1 MAQQEEKN
9 ARQQCPL
16 RKEKEDNARRQQF
29 GFSLKDDNLIC
40 VFCPFSISPN
50 RMRPAKHHAHMSRKI
65 NSGKCL
71 GTNYDDK
78 TTNKDLTGVK
88 GACYGGDIRR
98 RKRDMKLFEKCG
110 GCSSWIESSDER
122 TRCDICDDGTEHTK
136 MEYHALHTGKIGR
149 NDTSKTMESH
159 VLHTGKTIDADIS
172 GCLVQFKNNQSAAA
186 VPAAAIAP
194 IDDEHTRGHLHPQR
208 ETTPPTT
215 STLSRALP
223 FSPGS
228 QGVQAQQK
236 FGTLHTIPLPGATV
250 NLFDTTEQARRFT
263 GNAIEAAQMK
273 HQKRIRDRDA
283 IEAAQKPKRDRD
295 RGDGCGRYG
304 GDQGRDRVRYDD
316 ARDRSRD
323 QNDRDRG
330 RDRHREHGRGGGGG
344 GLRDQHDGRA
354 RDRSGGRSRSRDRDD
369 GGRNGGR
376 SRGRGRDD
384 DGRGG
389 GGGWLVGRPCG
400 RGGGGGR
407 GRN

>member
-9 ARQQCPL
+9 ARQQ

-40 VFCPFSISPN
+40 VFCPFSILPN

-78 TTNKDLTGVK
+78 TTNKDLTNKK

-228 QGVQAQQK
+228 QGVQAQQVCK
-236 FGTLHTIPLPGATV
+236 TLHTIPLPGDSINVFQTTEKARRYTYATV
-250 NLFDTTEQARRFT
+250 EVLRERVLRDHHE
-263 GNAIEAAQMK
+263 
-273 HQKRIRDRDA
+273 RDRD
-283 IEAAQKPKRDRD
+283 
-295 RGDGCGRYG
+295 G
-304 GDQGRDRVRYDD
+304 
-316 ARDRSRD
+316 
-323 QNDRDRG
+323 
-330 RDRHREHGRGGGGG
+330 RHRGRGGGGG
-344 GLRDQHDGRA
+344 GGRGNV
-354 RDRSGGRSRSRDRDD
+354 RGGGDRGRSDHDHGHHHIGHGHGRSRDRSRDRD
-369 GGRNGGR
+369 
-376 SRGRGRDD
+376 
-384 DGRGG
+384 
-389 GGGWLVGRPCG
+389 
-400 RGGGGGR
+400 
-407 GRN
+407 